1 MVLIVNKIENCQFN
15 FIYVDNFHDFVKVL
29 IKKLI
34 FINQNNFSNLFKPK
48 NYYRTDKLNQIL
60 LIIIFYLIILCI
72 IKDNFTFD

>member
-1 MVLIVNKIENCQFN
+1 MVLIVNKIGNSQFN
-15 FIYVDNFHDFVKVL
+15 FIYVDNFRDFVKVL